1 MTEFDK
7 LVELKMEID
16 SLTHSAEMYK
26 QLINNPTSDE
36 NTFRTQSENVN
47 NLKDCQ
53 DRLIDLQGEFSM
65 VLIDCQKKVIKQI
78 NKSIIQ

>member
-16 SLTHSAEMYK
+16 SLTHSVEMYK
-26 QLINNPTSDE
+26 RLIQNPTSDE

-78 NKSIIQ
+78 NNSIIQ